1 MLEYYNLSLIRVSE
15 IRKELIMGQVFFF
28 SYKEEENALT
38 GLKRL
43 FEKSTVTGM
52 IPRGEPVAIKL
63 HMGELGNIRHLRPV
77 FVRRVVDIIR
87 SQGGEPFLFDTVA
100 NYPGSRESKK
110 KYLDTA
116 ARNGFVEASV
126 NAPVVIADDADE
138 LQTIPITSPVDGCEM
153 KEIKVASVLLKPS
166 FVVVLSHVKGHELT
180 GFGGA
185 LKNLGMGCVSTSTKR
200 AQHCVNMPIF
210 AEERECNGCGK
221 CADACPTK
229 AITLE
234 NEKPRRTSAE
244 CIYCGTCYFKC
255 ASHCW
260 IWPPGSKEK
269 LQVYLGHSASTVLS
283 GYKGKVVFVNF
294 IQDVVPYCDCAA
306 PSGNPVVQDV
316 GIALSFD
323 PVAIDKASLD
333 LIDKSPIIPGATSAK
348 PPDILGKMHHTN
360 SLVQLETAAKLGAG
374 RLEYKLVPV

>member
-1 MLEYYNLSLIRVSE
+1 
-15 IRKELIMGQVFFF
+15 MGQVFFF

-38 GLKRL
+38 GLERL
-43 FEKSTVTGM
+43 FDRSALEGM
-52 IPRGEPVAIKL
+52 IPVGESVAIKL
-63 HMGELGNIRHLRPV
+63 HMGELGNIRYIRPV
-77 FVRRVVDIIR
+77 FVRKVVDIIR
-87 SQGGEPFLFDTVA
+87 SKGGKPFLFDTVS
-100 NYPGSRESKK
+100 NYPGGRESKK

-116 ARNGFVEASV
+116 ARNGFVQASV
-126 NAPVVIADDADE
+126 NASVVIADDADE
-138 LQTIPITSPVDGCEM
+138 LQTVAIRNLLEGCEL
-153 KEIKVASVLLKPS
+153 KEIKVSSLLLKPS
-166 FVVVLSHVKGHELT
+166 FLVVLSHVKGHELT

-200 AQHCVNMPIF
+200 AQHRVNMPIF

-221 CADACPTK
+221 CADDCPPD
-229 AITLE
+229 AITLVDG
-234 NEKPRRTSAE
+234 KPRRVEAE

-255 ASHCW
+255 PSHCW

-269 LQVYLGHSASTVLS
+269 LQVYLGHSASAVLS

-294 IQDVVPYCDCAA
+294 IQDIVPYCDCAA

-333 LIDKSPIIPGATSAK
+333 LIDKSPIIPGATSMK

-360 SLVQLETAAKLGAG
+360 SLVQLETAEKLGAG
-374 RLEYKLVPV
+374 TLKYKLVPV

>member
-1 MLEYYNLSLIRVSE
+1 MS
-15 IRKELIMGQVFFF
+15 QVFFF
-28 SYKEEENALT
+28 SYKEEENALA

-43 FEKSTVTGM
+43 LDRSAIEGM

-63 HMGELGNIRHLRPV
+63 HMGELGNIRHIRPV
-77 FVRRVVDIIR
+77 FVRKVVDIIR
-87 SQGGEPFLFDTVA
+87 SKEGKPFLFDTVA
-100 NYPGSRESKK
+100 NYPGSRASKK
-110 KYLDTA
+110 GYLDTA

-138 LQTIPITSPVDGCEM
+138 LQTIAITSPVDGCEM
-153 KEIKVASVLLKPS
+153 KEIKVSSLLLKPS
-166 FVVVLSHVKGHELT
+166 FLMVLSHVKGHELT

-185 LKNLGMGCVSTSTKR
+185 LKNLGMGCVSTQTKR

-210 AEERECNGCGK
+210 AEERECDACGK

-234 NEKPRRTSAE
+234 NEKPRRVSAE

-269 LQVYLGHSASTVLS
+269 LQVYLGHAASAVLS

-316 GIALSFD
+316 GITLSFD
-323 PVAIDKASLD
+323 AVAIDKASLD

-348 PPDILGKMHHTN
+348 PPDILGKMHHTS
-360 SLVQLETAAKLGAG
+360 SLIQLETAEKLGAG
-374 RLEYKLVPV
+374 STKYKLVPVY